1 MWKNVPHYRSK
12 LGMHLSIYI
21 GGNVNVKNIEVLN
34 MFFFSIFEIT
44 HTGEELRESP
54 ECGKYFL

>member
-1 MWKNVPHYRSK
+1 MWKSVSHCRSK
-12 LGMHLSIYI
+12 LGLHLSIYI

-34 MFFFSIFEIT
+34 MFFFSVFEIT
-44 HTGEELRESP
+44 HTGEELSESH